1 MERIDAA
8 IKIVS
13 VTLAWGMLALIVW
26 AVARALM

>member
-13 VTLAWGMLALIVW
+13 VTLAYAMFGLIVW
-26 AVARALM
+26 AVFLP